1 VNALERLTRAFAG
14 LCDYTRHLERLAR
27 VNPTYRRE
35 FLARH
40 RDALELLA
48 AGDSEEAMRRV
59 SASLQP
65 FGGIGGP
72 ISEADGAMGDEMW
85 TTADAADFVGVTPRS
100 LLGARADGRVEAHH
114 RVGRLWMFARSEVVR
129 FKESRE
135 R

>member
-1 VNALERLTRAFAG
+1 V
-14 LCDYTRHLERLAR
+14 CDYTRSLERIAR
-27 VNPTYRRE
+27 VNPNHRRE

-40 RDALELLA
+40 TDALELLA
-48 AGDSEEAMRRV
+48 AADSEDAMRRV

-72 ISEADGAMGDEMW
+72 TSEADGAMSDEMW
-85 TTADAADFVGVTPRS
+85 TTAEAADFVGVTPRS

-114 RVGRLWMFARSEVVR
+114 RAGRLWMFARSEVVR
-129 FKESRE
+129 FKESRQ